1 MPDAHNSPPML
12 VLSAL
17 QRKLRLRKCLRTQ
30 SWLEP
35 WLQTQVWPATHSGL
49 CIYWYI
55 HSTSTHWGFLGAGLG
70 GRRFTNFSNFNPH
83 NCRASINSDYTDQV
97 VKWLSQSSDAL
108 KNDPHNGTSAL
119 AAAKGSSG
127 QKGSWLLCVHV
138 CMQRDDSVLSDRT
151 FPLL

>member
-1 MPDAHNSPPML
+1 MAGLDHASGSRLHRTAPQACYSSSYTLTFGNGQGSL
-12 VLSAL
+12 NAL
-17 QRKLRLRKCLRTQ
+17 L
-30 SWLEP
+30 
-35 WLQTQVWPATHSGL
+35 HGF
-49 CIYWYI
+49 I
-55 HSTSTHWGFLGAGLG
+55 HSTRTHWGFLGAGLG
-70 GRRFTNFSNFNPH
+70 GRRCTNFSNFNPH

-138 CMQRDDSVLSDRT
+138 CMQREDSVLSDRT